1 MTVRHAIRASLRLL
15 NPRDRRMLLLAA
27 AFQIAT
33 SLLDLIGVIL
43 IGTIGA
49 LSVANMQG
57 QAPPRRVTS
66 AVSAIGLG
74 NLSATGLIGV
84 LAVIAAIVLLAKSI
98 VSPLLMSRVF
108 RFLARREALVSSRLA
123 KELLSRPL
131 TFVHRRSSQE
141 TAKALM
147 DGVGYAIIGVLGQG
161 VVAVS
166 EASLLVVLSGLL
178 LLANPAAAVGAVA
191 FFALVGASLQKALG
205 DRVSNF
211 GHQSYAA
218 SVGGMSAV
226 QEALGSYRELTVAS
240 RRPLY
245 VDRIRRFRAQQSAAT
260 AGSQFIYL
268 LPKYI
273 SEAAMVLGAFALAAA
288 LFSTE
293 PVEVAAGTFSL
304 FLATATR
311 VMPSLLRLQAAMLA
325 MRSGAGAA
333 GNTYALAEELGN
345 PLDALDPGEIKE
357 SIKKSLIRGYP
368 DFEPAIELRDVSFT
382 YPDAKSPAVRDI
394 NLTVKGGQSVAL
406 IGSSGAGKSTL
417 ADLILGVLE
426 PQAGTVTLAGMAPS
440 DAVSRWSGGVAYVPQ
455 DVVLSNN
462 TIRANVTLGLPA
474 GAVSDEVVWDALS
487 RSQLADHIRALPD
500 GLDTQIGE
508 HGLRLSGGQRQ
519 RLGIARALS
528 TLPRLLV
535 LDEATSALDAETEH
549 AVTGMLGELHSSVT
563 TVVIAHRL
571 STVRNADIV
580 VYLSDGVVQ
589 AQGTFDEVCEQVPAL
604 VRQAALMGLKSSAD
618 ST

>member
-1 MTVRHAIRASLRLL
+1 MTVRQAIRASLRLL
-15 NPRDRRMLLLAA
+15 NRRDQRMLGLAA
-27 AFQIAT
+27 AAQIAT
-33 SLLDLIGVIL
+33 SILDLIGVIL
-43 IGTIGA
+43 IGAIGA
-49 LSVANMQG
+49 LAVANVQG
-57 QAPPRRVTS
+57 QPPPQRLTS
-66 AVSAIGLG
+66 VVSAIGLG
-74 NLSATGLIGV
+74 DLSTTGLIGV
-84 LAVIAAIVLLAKSI
+84 LAVTAAVMLLTKSI
-98 VSPLLMSRVF
+98 VSPLLMSRVY

-141 TAKALM
+141 TAKALI

-166 EASLLVVLSGLL
+166 EASLLIVLSVLL
-178 LLANPAAAVGAVA
+178 LLANPAAAVGAVV
-191 FFALVGASLQKALG
+191 FFALVGAGLQKALG
-205 DRVSNF
+205 NRASNF

-218 SVGGMSAV
+218 SVGGLSAV

-245 VDRIRRFRAQQSAAT
+245 VDRIRHFRAQQSAAI
-260 AGSQFIYL
+260 AGSQFVYL

-273 SEAAMVLGAFALAAA
+273 SEAALVLGSFALAAA
-288 LFSTE
+288 LFSTA

-333 GNTYALAEELGN
+333 ANTYALAEELGN
-345 PLDALDPGEIKE
+345 PLDPLGSDEINE
-357 SIKKSLIRGYP
+357 AIKKSSIRCYP
-368 DFEPAIELRDVSFT
+368 DFEPAIELRNVSFT
-382 YPDAKSPAVRDI
+382 YPDAERPAVRDI
-394 NLTVKGGQSVAL
+394 NLTVRVGQSVAL

-426 PQAGTVTLAGMAPS
+426 PQGGTVKLSGMAPS

-462 TIRANVTLGLPA
+462 TVRANVTLGLPA
-474 GAVSDEVVWDALS
+474 DAVSDEVVWGALS
-487 RSQLADHIRALPD
+487 RAQLADHIRALPD

-549 AVTGMLGELHSSVT
+549 AVTGMLGELDSSVT
-563 TVVIAHRL
+563 TVIIAHRL
-571 STVRNADIV
+571 STVRDSDVV
-580 VYLSDGVVQ
+580 VYLENGFVQ

-604 VRQAALMGLKSSAD
+604 VRQAALMGLKPSAD